1 MLADSEHR
9 QTDLSFQLQFLFRQQ
24 SLALHPISK
33 RIIGFLKRDI
43 FTYSDRILIELLFLI
58 IRSSSSFSS
67 LGFEL
72 LDRLADN
79 FHEVLLECFLFED
92 KSVFVPNEVWQ
103 FWIPAVLLHTSLE
116 QP

>member
-1 MLADSEHR
+1 MEFLMLADSEHR

-79 FHEVLLECFLFED
+79 FHEVLL
-92 KSVFVPNEVWQ
+92 
-103 FWIPAVLLHTSLE
+103 
-116 QP
+116 